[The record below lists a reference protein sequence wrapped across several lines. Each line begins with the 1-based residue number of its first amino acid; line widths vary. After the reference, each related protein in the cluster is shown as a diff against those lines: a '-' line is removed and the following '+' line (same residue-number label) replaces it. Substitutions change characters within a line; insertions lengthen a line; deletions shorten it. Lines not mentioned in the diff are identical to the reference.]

1 MLSLC
6 ENHKIKLGNLEKY
19 YITLMYMFSHVLN
32 FKHKK
37 NFFTRMRFR
46 ASRISLFCTNYY
58 SHRLKF
64 ILKFAQFCIAAK
76 IENKIRVSIFNTHE
90 VVLQNKLAQFVI
102 FLQAAKFYS
111 RKINFQKLIDF
122 RTIVLA
128 RTFGTNFRA
137 FWNFSEN
144 ARKLVRAVICIIK
157 IT

>member
-37 NFFTRMRFR
+37 KIFTLMTFR
-46 ASRISLFCTNYY
+46 ASRISAFCTNSY
-58 SHRLKF
+58 SHRLKL
-64 ILKFAQFCIAAK
+64 ILKVAQFCTVAN

-102 FLQAAKFYS
+102 FLQAAKFSS
-111 RKINFQKLIDF
+111 RKINFQKVIDF
-122 RTIVLA
+122 RAIILA
-128 RTFGTNFRA
+128 RTFATNFRA
-137 FWNFSEN
+137 FWSFSEN
-144 ARKLVRAVICIIK
+144 ARKLVPSR
-157 IT
+157 

>member
-1 MLSLC
+1 
-6 ENHKIKLGNLEKY
+6 
-19 YITLMYMFSHVLN
+19 MYMFSHVLN

-37 NFFTRMRFR
+37 KIFTLMTFR
-46 ASRISLFCTNYY
+46 ASRISAFCTNSY
-58 SHRLKF
+58 SHRLKL
-64 ILKFAQFCIAAK
+64 ILKVAQFCTVAN

-102 FLQAAKFYS
+102 FLQAAKFSS
-111 RKINFQKLIDF
+111 RKINFQKVIDF
-122 RTIVLA
+122 RAIILA

-137 FWNFSEN
+137 FWSFSEN

>member
-1 MLSLC
+1 MFPMLSLC

-37 NFFTRMRFR
+37 KIFTRMRFR

-58 SHRLKF
+58 CHRLKF

-102 FLQAAKFYS
+102 FL
-111 RKINFQKLIDF
+111 
-122 RTIVLA
+122 
-128 RTFGTNFRA
+128 
-137 FWNFSEN
+137 
-144 ARKLVRAVICIIK
+144 
-157 IT
+157 